1 MTNEIEEDYLKPT
14 GELYDALPEETRVW
28 VKSTASTIR
37 TYFYL
42 WCIFIVLSGAA
53 IYILLLINPLL
64 EEANTWFQRSGSLI
78 TLVASIGEA
87 TFIVK
92 LNKLVSVRH
101 WANLTCEIYIER
113 VYKPYLHFSIVMTF
127 LFIVYGTITWGYGD
141 LLHPFLVT
149 DK

>member
-53 IYILLLINPLL
+53 IYILLL
-64 EEANTWFQRSGSLI
+64 
-78 TLVASIGEA
+78 
-87 TFIVK
+87 IVK